1 MARRLYYHLPDQ
13 GITKTDETLDV
24 EVQLPEGSWGGGS
37 EKGTPLGR
45 SLPIQAII
53 GSIPLRFDCIYPSS
67 YTSVYP
73 CSTCIIIHS
82 PVNRCSSSL
91 KEKYEYSQLSLYGQL
106 CKTHIQ
112 S

>member
-1 MARRLYYHLPDQ
+1 MNNEVARRLYYHLPDQ

-53 GSIPLRFDCIYPSS
+53 GSIPPE
-67 YTSVYP
+67 V
-73 CSTCIIIHS
+73 
-82 PVNRCSSSL
+82 
-91 KEKYEYSQLSLYGQL
+91 
-106 CKTHIQ
+106 
-112 S
+112 